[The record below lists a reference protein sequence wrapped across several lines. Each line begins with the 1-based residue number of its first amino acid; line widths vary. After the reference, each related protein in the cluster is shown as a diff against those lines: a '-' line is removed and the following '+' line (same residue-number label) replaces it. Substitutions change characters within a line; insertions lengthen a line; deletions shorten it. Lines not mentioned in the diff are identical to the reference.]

1 MVAGTI
7 RRFLEHFGEEIEM
20 VVFVTDS
27 QEVNWVVVVAGHWLY
42 FIALSLSLSTVMV
55 QHHNVPVL
63 PPEQGGGRLCDQG
76 PAVGPG
82 RQIWGAYHSGKED
95 QDCQYSPRKG

>member
-42 FIALSLSLSTVMV
+42 FIALSLSL
-55 QHHNVPVL
+55 
-63 PPEQGGGRLCDQG
+63 
-76 PAVGPG
+76 
-82 RQIWGAYHSGKED
+82 
-95 QDCQYSPRKG
+95 YSHGTTP